1 MWLRKDQNNI
11 LLESLLPHRNEIDRI
26 IQSGEV
32 IQIPTRVN
40 TFTRVFRHTSPGTV
54 VRKEYILYF
63 EDCNGSSILS
73 LENWFAAFFKV
84 SRANYLWSRKVASF
98 RRTRELGTRDPQLF
112 LKTSRSHACGPSAR
126 KTY

>member
-1 MWLRKDQNNI
+1 M
-11 LLESLLPHRNEIDRI
+11 DRI
-26 IQSGEV
+26 IQSGEI

-84 SRANYLWSRKVASF
+84 SRANYLWSRKVASL

-112 LKTSRSHACGPSAR
+112 FENVTLSRLWSQCEEDLLA
-126 KTY
+126 